1 MKPEAAMT
9 EPQDATID
17 PQKLLPALDRIR
29 FDVAWAVKNLRDL
42 NPHPSDPYFES
53 ILCNLEA
60 LKARVEQM
68 CEGAEMLIAVAEGM
82 RAEAEGRRVQ

>member
-42 NPHPSDPYFES
+42 NPHPSDPDRKS
-53 ILCNLEA
+53 
-60 LKARVEQM
+60 V
-68 CEGAEMLIAVAEGM
+68 V
-82 RAEAEGRRVQ
+82 